1 MLSSVFYWLMINKM
15 YLDIRKASI
24 EDIDRLVEVINAAY
38 RNQFG
43 RSWTTEKD
51 YVKGARISKQQL
63 ISDLNNKNFELY
75 TAQFEE
81 KIIACIGLTLMR
93 EFVEI
98 GTFAIDPDLQNL
110 GIGHRMLSFAEKY
123 IRDSYADV
131 LNINLYVLSVRKEL
145 IEYYERRGFN
155 RTGVVDDYPITAEVG
170 IPLIPVSL
178 VEMTK
183 RIR

>member
-1 MLSSVFYWLMINKM
+1 
-15 YLDIRKASI
+15 
-24 EDIDRLVEVINAAY
+24 
-38 RNQFG
+38 
-43 RSWTTEKD
+43 
-51 YVKGARISKQQL
+51 
-63 ISDLNNKNFELY
+63 
-75 TAQFEE
+75 
-81 KIIACIGLTLMR
+81 LTLMR

-123 IRDSYADV
+123 IRDTYTDV

-170 IPLIPVSL
+170 ISLIPVSL

-183 RIR
+183 KIR

>member
-1 MLSSVFYWLMINKM
+1 M
-15 YLDIRKASI
+15 YLDIRKARI

-43 RSWTTEKD
+43 RSWTTEKVFVD
-51 YVKGARISKQQL
+51 GVRITKEQL
-63 ISDLNNKNFELY
+63 SRDLNQSNFELLVGENE
-75 TAQFEE
+75 QGSLVG
-81 KIIACIGLTLMR
+81 CIGLN
-93 EFVEI
+93 FDSSSVEI
-98 GTFAIDPDLQNL
+98 GTFAIDPTIQNL

-123 IRDSYADV
+123 IRDTYADV
-131 LNINLYVLSVRKEL
+131 LSINLYVLNVRKEL

-183 RIR
+183 RIS